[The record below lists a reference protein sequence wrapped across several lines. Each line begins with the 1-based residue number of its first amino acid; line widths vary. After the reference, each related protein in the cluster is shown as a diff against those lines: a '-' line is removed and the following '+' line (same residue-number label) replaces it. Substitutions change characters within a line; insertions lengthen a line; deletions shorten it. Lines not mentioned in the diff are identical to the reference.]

1 MLLFYWAKLTK
12 YLNLLM
18 IPIYQCMFL
27 FFSFYQPIIIS
38 FISSL
43 TSYPP
48 QKNIYELV
56 ERTNIYGG
64 LVYLRFPQN

>member
-1 MLLFYWAKLTK
+1 
-12 YLNLLM
+12 M

-27 FFSFYQPIIIS
+27 FLSTNNN
-38 FISSL
+38 FIHL
-43 TSYPP
+43 IMTSYPP
-48 QKNIYELV
+48 PPKKNIYELV